1 MEEDPAVAKKMTGFR
16 WWKINRQI
24 SSLPCLPP
32 SSKRQQ
38 QQIEVPEVVV
48 TPLLPRPVLHV
59 SPASVEIPEV
69 ENGRLMKDYLRGQRS
84 FTNWMVV
91 CVGEFVVHDLREEKE
106 KKKSDLRGKSY
117 RR

>member
-1 MEEDPAVAKKMTGFR
+1 MEEVSAVAKKMKEFQ

-24 SSLPCLPP
+24 SSSPCPPP
-32 SSKRQQ
+32 SSKHQQ

-84 FTNWMVV
+84 FTNRMVV
-91 CVGEFVVHDLREEKE
+91 CVGEFVVHDLREEKA
-106 KKKSDLRGKSY
+106 KKKISFEGKIL
-117 RR
+117 